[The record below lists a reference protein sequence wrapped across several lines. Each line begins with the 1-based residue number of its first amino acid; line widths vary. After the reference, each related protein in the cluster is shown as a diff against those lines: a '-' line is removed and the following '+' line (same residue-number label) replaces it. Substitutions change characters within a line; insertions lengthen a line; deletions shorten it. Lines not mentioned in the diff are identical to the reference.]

1 MLIKISTLSSE
12 ILATAVSQY
21 RNAYVNALLNKAD
34 PYLAAHFAKLILA
47 GLPPDSEEDAEDP
60 NQVKEPQPPEKIPD
74 WMDDPDGSKFQDK
87 AFTYCKTL
95 MTYAEQK
102 QAKAVY
108 DTLSR
113 YRS

>member
-1 MLIKISTLSSE
+1 LSSE

-47 GLPPDSEEDAEDP
+47 GLPPEAEEDLNDP
-60 NQVKEPQPPEKIPD
+60 AVEKEPQPPEKFTN
-74 WMDDPDGSKFQDK
+74 WMEDPDGNLYQGI
-87 AFTYCKTL
+87 AFKYCKEL
-95 MTYAEQK
+95 MTFAEHK